1 MENVRKISKKY
12 YLREIVACFLVSCL
26 FFNAPVALAEVVLSS
41 NPVGTITVD
50 PVGGPGGGYA
60 TTQSMSASD
69 GSIGNFSNFDI
80 ASDLF
85 VTCTQPSAS
94 ANALFKVFSGDGTQI
109 LGRFD
114 ATGNIYLYDG
124 AGIFVG
130 ASGIVN
136 TNSFIAS
143 TLGIDNGDWQDFV
156 GGITDK
162 LKFGPLGVEDLRSAV
177 ENQGTITAP
186 DGVYLVGAQVLNS
199 GTINSD
205 LVVMAAG
212 EKVYLKH
219 ADSKVYV
226 ETPADLETPD
236 LTFNKV
242 DNSGTIAAGAQVL
255 LAAGDIFSTA
265 LNVASL
271 AATANRDITLTG
283 AVQTEGDMEL
293 VADFDGSG
301 GASGGTM
308 WAQSTLTS
316 TSGSIDISASDDTI
330 DLDDD
335 VTADV
340 DLTLNNDTV
349 AADGISLTAGQ
360 NVDIATGKILT
371 AEGSLSIEAT
381 AGEIIADT
389 SIIDMDA
396 DGETLSLTQN
406 ESLHLTANFNIGN
419 RDDTDLVAN
428 SAGGSVTSTQAD
440 IWNTIEA
447 TADTFIDLDDSGSGG
462 SITTNSLTAGGDID
476 VTSNHG
482 DVVAQG
488 TVGAGGNIAIT
499 ADDNIDLQAAATAG
513 GDITLVAD
521 AGGSGVG
528 DVDAEALTA
537 GGTVDISASDTTINL
552 HDDVTADVDI
562 LLNNNT
568 VADAGITLDA
578 GQDVILADSKTMTG
592 NGILR
597 VEADRDITLGGAV
610 YAAGNLNLS
619 ADDDMSSGGDVWAKS
634 SLATSANMFVRG
646 DNIQVDGTAASKAGG
661 MLMVATGN
669 ITLGDAAI
677 AGGGMGLHA
686 DDDGVG
692 GGNMWAKSSLASLG
706 DMVVRG
712 ENIQVDGFAAT
723 ASGMLMVADDDITL
737 GSATSAGDGMGLYA
751 DDDGVDGG
759 NMWAKSSLTTS
770 SGNMVVRGKNIQV
783 DGIADS
789 GAGMLM
795 VAADNITLGDAAT
808 ASGGMGLHADDDGLS
823 GGNMW
828 AKSSLTSGG
837 NMVVRGE
844 NIQVDGTADSGADM
858 LMVADDDVMLNDAA
872 TAAGDMTLI
881 GDDDDGGDGD
891 VVAKGNLT
899 AGGNIDIYSSDSTTY
914 LGGDLVQAT
923 GNITLHNNTELDGS
937 GNQRVDAVTGT
948 LDIEKNIDKTTP
960 GDMTLAGGTGI
971 EAGGNVE
978 TYDGHLIFE
987 DDVTA
992 NGTGAQVLDA
1002 DGVGADLIA
1011 DDDIIKTTDGDL
1023 TLGAGTQPDAQIELA
1038 GDVKT
1043 TDGDLTF
1050 WDKVIANG
1058 SGAQTFDAD
1067 GSGKKLHATSTITKT
1082 SEGNL
1087 TLRGGY
1093 GLEYEIDLDGDV
1105 TVEDG
1110 DLILGFPFSDDDT
1123 TVAAGKTLSASD
1135 DIRVYDNLYG
1145 EGDLTVSACDDV
1157 MLFDDV
1163 EAAGDLDI
1171 YASDD
1176 TIYLWGD
1183 AYAAGDLSLHANTE
1197 FEGWFDQYVD
1207 AGGML
1212 TADGYLRKLNNLCC
1226 LKSDGSLYLHAVGDI
1241 SLADYVTAATDCEDC
1256 PGHSYGGG
1264 VSIISDTGKIFTPD
1278 DGDNDT
1284 LNVAITGRSV
1294 DATLLDGCGEGIG
1307 VDLPHGP
1314 GKAAIVIQSAAD
1326 LKLGSEAELKASG
1339 MYDNTG
1345 IVDDRS
1351 GVNFLD
1357 EPATIG
1363 GMDRDEGD
1371 PIDVAIYVASTEGD
1385 VDVSS
1390 PVSIK
1395 SAEWIEYMTELTI
1408 TQLNGNHRGEWVC
1421 EPKGTMVIDA
1431 FDTVTFDAGVV
1442 EGTPF
1447 QDSLEAGLVGD
1458 RLEVCS
1464 RITEWLFQAT
1474 GRLPFAGSAASMSN
1488 LWYGNP
1494 DSYVLRGAGLGNLAI
1509 TDGRAWVL
1517 ENPLLPP
1524 PLYEEAGQ
1532 PAEEQEFGEGGC
1544 PALMNWLAGELG
1556 IEEDEIEVAV
1566 GNAFAYSTD
1575 IQPCEACARL
1585 KDAATILA
1593 DEEGTGVAGLVQVV
1607 NEFVATPAPPSEE
1620 QMASIATAFADH
1632 TDDGTYYAAAGAWI
1646 DALVE
1651 YVGILTFEMGYSAEE
1666 STGYANK
1673 YIGPVTD
1680 TGNASLVAYVQARL
1694 AALGG

>member
-12 YLREIVACFLVSCL
+12 YLRKIVACFLVSCL
-26 FFNAPVALAEVVLSS
+26 FFNAPVALAEVVMTS

-50 PVGGPGGGYA
+50 PVVPAVGDYA
-60 TTQSMSASD
+60 FTQAMEASD

-85 VTCTQPSAS
+85 VTCTQPGAN

-114 ATGNIYLYDG
+114 ATGNVYLYDG

-136 TNSFIAS
+136 ANRFVAS
-143 TLGIDNGDWQDFV
+143 SLDIDNGDWQDFV
-156 GGITDK
+156 GDVIDK

-186 DGVYLVGAQVLNS
+186 AGVYLVGAQVLNS

-226 ETPADLETPD
+226 ETPSDLFTPD
-236 LTFNKV
+236 PAFNKV

-360 NVDIATGKILT
+360 NVDIAAGKILT

-381 AGEIIADT
+381 AGEIMADT
-389 SIIDMDA
+389 SIIDMAA

-428 SAGGSVTSTQAD
+428 STGGAVTSTQAD
-440 IWNTIEA
+440 IWNTIDA
-447 TADTFIDLDDSGSGG
+447 TAGTFIDLDDSGSGG
-462 SITTNSLTAGGDID
+462 SITTNSLTAGDDID

-482 DVVAQG
+482 DVIAQG
-488 TVGAGGNIAIT
+488 TVSAGGNIAIT
-499 ADDNIDLQAAATAG
+499 ADDNIDLQAATTAG
-513 GDITLVAD
+513 GDITLIAD

-537 GGTVDISASDTTINL
+537 GGTVEISASDTTIYL
-552 HDDVTADVDI
+552 HDDVTAGVDI
-562 LLNNNT
+562 MLNNNT
-568 VADAGITLDA
+568 EADAGITLDA

-610 YAAGNLNLS
+610 TAAGNLNLS
-619 ADDDMSSGGDVWAKS
+619 ADDDSADGGDMWAKS
-634 SLATSANMFVRG
+634 SLTAGNNLLVRG
-646 DNIQVDGTAASKAGG
+646 DNIQVDGVATSKAG
-661 MLMVATGN
+661 MLMVATGD
-669 ITLGDAAI
+669 ITLGDAAL

-686 DDDGVG
+686 G
-692 GGNMWAKSSLASLG
+692 GDMWAKSSLASSG

-737 GSATSAGDGMGLYA
+737 GSAASAGNGMGLYA

-770 SGNMVVRGKNIQV
+770 SGNMVVRGQNIQV

-795 VAADNITLGDAAT
+795 EAAGNITLGDATT
-808 ASGGMGLHADDDGLS
+808 AAGSMGLHADS
-823 GGNMW
+823 VMW
-828 AKSSLTSGG
+828 AKSSLESGG
-837 NMVVRGE
+837 NMVVRGD
-844 NIQVDGTADSGADM
+844 NIQVDGTADSGDNM
-858 LMVADDDVMLNDAA
+858 LMVADDDVTLNDAA
-872 TAAGDMTLI
+872 TAVGDMTLVA
-881 GDDDDGGDGD
+881 DDDGGGVGD

-899 AGGNIDIYSSDSTTY
+899 AGGNIDIYASDSTIILT
-914 LGGDLVQAT
+914 GDQVQAT
-923 GNITLHNNTELDGS
+923 GDVTLHDNTVLNGAD
-937 GNQRVDAVTGT
+937 QRIDAVTGT
-948 LDIEKNIDKTTP
+948 LITDDGVNIDKTT
-960 GDMTLAGGTGI
+960 AGNLELGGGSGI
-971 EAGGNVE
+971 ELGGNVE
-978 TYDGHLIFE
+978 TYDGHLFLE

-992 NGTGAQVLDA
+992 NGSGDQVFDA
-1002 DGVGADLIA
+1002 DGDWKDLLA
-1011 DDDIIKTTDGDL
+1011 YGDIIKTTAGDL
-1023 TLGAGTQPDAQIELA
+1023 TLGAGTQPYALIHLE
-1038 GDVKT
+1038 GDVMT

-1050 WDKVIANG
+1050 WDEVSAAG
-1058 SGAQTFDAD
+1058 SGNQTFDAD

-1082 SEGNL
+1082 TAGNL

-1135 DIRVYDNLYG
+1135 DIRVYDRLYG
-1145 EGDLTVSACDDV
+1145 EGDLTVSAGDDV
-1157 MLFDDV
+1157 TLFDDV

-1183 AYAAGDLSLHANTE
+1183 AYAAGDLALHANTE
-1197 FEGWFDQYVD
+1197 FEGWYDQYVE
-1207 AGGML
+1207 AGGTL
-1212 TADGYLRKLNNLCC
+1212 TADGYLRKLNELCFWQ
-1226 LKSDGSLYLHAVGDI
+1226 SDGSLYLHAVGDI
-1241 SLADYVTAATDCEDC
+1241 SLADYVKASTCEDC
-1256 PGHSYGGG
+1256 PGYGGG
-1264 VSIISDTGKIFTPD
+1264 VSIISDTGKIFTPG
-1278 DGDNDT
+1278 GDNDT
-1284 LNVAITGRSV
+1284 LNVSIIGRSV
-1294 DATLLDGCGEGIG
+1294 DAALLDEGEEGIG

-1326 LKLGSEAELKASG
+1326 LKLGPEAELKASG
-1339 MYDNTG
+1339 MYDDTG
-1345 IVDDRS
+1345 LVDDRS

-1363 GMDRDEGD
+1363 GVARDEGD

-1395 SAEWIEYMTELTI
+1395 SAEPLSEK
-1408 TQLNGNHRGEWVC
+1408 LNNENERGYVC
-1421 EPKGTMVIDA
+1421 EPGGTMVIDA
-1431 FDTVTFDAGVV
+1431 FDTVTFDAGGLG
-1442 EGTPF
+1442 ETPF
-1447 QDSLEAGLVGD
+1447 QDSLEAGTVGD

-1464 RITEWLFQAT
+1464 RITEWLFQAS
-1474 GRLPFAGSAASMSN
+1474 GRLPFAGNAAAMSN

-1494 DSYVLRGAGLGNLAI
+1494 DSYVLRGAGLGNPAI

-1517 ENPLLPP
+1517 ENPILPP

-1556 IEEDEIEVAV
+1556 IEEDEIEVVV

-1575 IQPCEACARL
+1575 IQPCEMCARL
-1585 KDAATILA
+1585 KDAAAILEDA
-1593 DEEGTGVAGLVQVV
+1593 EGTGVAGLVQVV

-1632 TDDGTYYAAAGAWI
+1632 TDDGTYYAAAGEWI

-1666 STGYANK
+1666 STAYANK
-1673 YIGPVTD
+1673 YMEPVTD
-1680 TGNASLVAYVQARL
+1680 TGNASLIAYVQARL